1 MELAKIDVAPKNG
14 DFIILQDACSREVGR
29 WAQEANGWV
38 QPDGTP
44 VRISPTHWTRVSDDF
59 AGPTDRERL
68 LFLAALAAPLPDD
81 ETEQTQKRPL
91 NRLILALVTAIFCI
105 GGFVFWIGSK
115 ESSFDSSAANL
126 EREFPRERDQAS
138 VAIGGLTPARERGN
152 VALTEA
158 LESKRIANS
167 KRRDL
172 KQALDESQA
181 KSEALARE
189 LASARESEVAAR
201 NLIAV
206 RERENAAQALET
218 KQIAD
223 AKQKELQQALDESEA
238 RSEAPARELASAR
251 ENEVAVRNL
260 AAARERENA
269 VLETKQIADAKQKE
283 FKQALDESQAK
294 SEALARELASARESE
309 VAARN
314 LTAVR
319 EGENA
324 AQTLETK
331 QIAEARQKELQ
342 QALDESEKRAPTLDH
357 GLTSAHQTIASAEQ
371 PSNAEVTARDAA
383 APTGPLNRP
392 TEQSNA
398 ASEITSS
405 MTTPQSRG
413 NVTAGVQASSDA
425 TPDDATAGASGR
437 LTRSTQSE
445 PSRPQP
451 PSAMS
456 SAEEAKFV
464 ARAESLIK
472 QFDFVGARLLLGPA
486 LEKGSAR
493 AAFMMAE
500 TYDQQILRS
509 LQAYGVRGDAQ
520 MAREFYQLA
529 AAAGIEKARERVE
542 ALQAQQRLQPNGHAQ
557 PNALVQPN
565 AQAQRGE
572 RRNGVARVTPQAAQQ
587 GRFAARFA
595 ARAQGANFR
604 AGTAALAP
612 RRAWSLGLRAAFVP
626 WHGPVFWP
634 YAYSDVFDYAFRP
647 SGYDDGYFA
656 YAYDDFIDGVFWGQ
670 AGPPPEYSYAYAPP
684 NARLA
689 RSTSSTVEELC
700 TQPGTGIT
708 AWPFAEIK
716 SKVGLNTEQKQ
727 LLDQVRSS
735 GQRAAS
741 VFKAS
746 CPAKNAFAMTPP
758 GRLQAMTLRLTATLE
773 AVQTVRPAM
782 EKFYN
787 SLSDGQNERL
797 NEIGPKQPK
806 NNAEANQTSARD
818 GKSCSEPKAGL
829 ANLPIERIEDAVK
842 PTNAQEDGLKHLEK
856 ATVKAVSI
864 MQAACPEDTPITP
877 PGRLEAMEKRLQ
889 AMIDAAN
896 TVKAAL
902 YDFYGSLSNEQKA
915 RFNIIGG
922 ELAQSG
928 N

>member
-1 MELAKIDVAPKNG
+1 MEFANQIDGAPRNG

-59 AGPTDRERL
+59 AGPTDRERS

-81 ETEQTQKRPL
+81 ETEQTQKRSL
-91 NRLILALVTAIFCI
+91 TLLVLALVTAIFCI
-105 GGFVFWIGSK
+105 SGYFFWTGSK
-115 ESSFDSSAANL
+115 DSSSDNWAADL
-126 EREFPRERDQAS
+126 KREFSRERERAF
-138 VAIGGLTPARERGN
+138 VAIGGLTAARERED
-152 VALTEA
+152 VALTQA
-158 LESKRIANS
+158 LESTQIADARQ
-167 KRRDL
+167 KEF
-172 KQALDESQA
+172 KQALDQSESKSEALARELASAHENEVAARNLAAAREREIAAQALETKQTADTRQKEFKQALDQSEA

-189 LASARESEVAAR
+189 LASARENEVAAG
-201 NLIAV
+201 
-206 RERENAAQALET
+206 
-218 KQIAD
+218 
-223 AKQKELQQALDESEA
+223 
-238 RSEAPARELASAR
+238 
-251 ENEVAVRNL
+251 NL
-260 AAARERENA
+260 AAAREREIA
-269 VLETKQIADAKQKE
+269 AQARETKQIADARQKE
-283 FKQALDESQAK
+283 FKQALDQSGAK
-294 SEALARELASARESE
+294 SEALARELASARENE

-314 LTAVR
+314 LAAAR
-319 EGENA
+319 EREIA
-324 AQTLETK
+324 ARAPETK
-331 QIAEARQKELQ
+331 QITDARQKEFK
-342 QALDESEKRAPTLDH
+342 QALDQSEAKSEALARELA
-357 GLTSAHQTIASAEQ
+357 SARETIASAEK

-383 APTGPLNRP
+383 APTGPVNRP
-392 TEQSNA
+392 MEQSNA
-398 ASEITSS
+398 ASET
-405 MTTPQSRG
+405 MATPQSGG
-413 NVTAGVQASSDA
+413 NVTAGVQASFDA
-425 TPDDATAGASGR
+425 TPDDATVDTSGR
-437 LTRSTQSE
+437 LTRSTRSE

-456 SAEEAKFV
+456 SAEQAKLV

-472 QFDFVGARLLLGPA
+472 QFDFVGARLLLAHA

-500 TYDQQILRS
+500 TYDRQILRS

-565 AQAQRGE
+565 AQAQGGE
-572 RRNGVARVTPQAAQQ
+572 RRNGVAHVTPQAAQQ

-604 AGTAALAP
+604 PGTAALAP

-797 NEIGPKQPK
+797 NEIGPKQLK

-842 PTNAQEDGLKHLEK
+842 PTNAQEDGLKHLEN

-922 ELAQSG
+922 EPAQSG
-928 N
+928 K

>member
-1 MELAKIDVAPKNG
+1 
-14 DFIILQDACSREVGR
+14 
-29 WAQEANGWV
+29 
-38 QPDGTP
+38 
-44 VRISPTHWTRVSDDF
+44 
-59 AGPTDRERL
+59 
-68 LFLAALAAPLPDD
+68 
-81 ETEQTQKRPL
+81 
-91 NRLILALVTAIFCI
+91 
-105 GGFVFWIGSK
+105 
-115 ESSFDSSAANL
+115 
-126 EREFPRERDQAS
+126 
-138 VAIGGLTPARERGN
+138 
-152 VALTEA
+152 
-158 LESKRIANS
+158 
-167 KRRDL
+167 
-172 KQALDESQA
+172 
-181 KSEALARE
+181 
-189 LASARESEVAAR
+189 
-201 NLIAV
+201 
-206 RERENAAQALET
+206 
-218 KQIAD
+218 
-223 AKQKELQQALDESEA
+223 
-238 RSEAPARELASAR
+238 
-251 ENEVAVRNL
+251 
-260 AAARERENA
+260 
-269 VLETKQIADAKQKE
+269 
-283 FKQALDESQAK
+283 
-294 SEALARELASARESE
+294 
-309 VAARN
+309 
-314 LTAVR
+314 
-319 EGENA
+319 
-324 AQTLETK
+324 
-331 QIAEARQKELQ
+331 
-342 QALDESEKRAPTLDH
+342 
-357 GLTSAHQTIASAEQ
+357 
-371 PSNAEVTARDAA
+371 
-383 APTGPLNRP
+383 
-392 TEQSNA
+392 
-398 ASEITSS
+398 
-405 MTTPQSRG
+405 
-413 NVTAGVQASSDA
+413 
-425 TPDDATAGASGR
+425 
-437 LTRSTQSE
+437 
-445 PSRPQP
+445 
-451 PSAMS
+451 MS
-456 SAEEAKFV
+456 SAEEAKLV

-472 QFDFVGARLLLGPA
+472 QFNFAGARLLLGHA

-684 NARLA
+684 SARSARSTSSLA

-842 PTNAQEDGLKHLEK
+842 PTNAQEDGLKHLEN